1 MKGLCKSEK
10 ELLKM
15 FCDDIN
21 DIPILSKEDEYKMAK
36 QAHSGSKEAFHSLIK
51 SNLKFVLKKAYQ
63 YWTPRLSLMDL
74 ISEGCI
80 GLMVA
85 LKTYDPDKGYRF
97 LTYAESSIIHRIIY
111 FIKRHQKHELC
122 SLDEPVFD
130 IDERETQKDL
140 ILSDDISTDKKVFY
154 SDIREL
160 LNQLSNREKNVLIL
174 RYWHDL
180 TLDEAGEKIG
190 LTKESVR
197 RIENRSLRKLRRIFY
212 RERVS
217 FNLES
222 NYVMT

>member
-1 MKGLCKSEK
+1 
-10 ELLKM
+10 
-15 FCDDIN
+15 
-21 DIPILSKEDEYKMAK
+21 
-36 QAHSGSKEAFHSLIK
+36 
-51 SNLKFVLKKAYQ
+51 
-63 YWTPRLSLMDL
+63 MDL

-97 LTYAESSIIHRIIY
+97 ITYAGSSIIHRIIY
-111 FIKRHQKHELC
+111 FIKCHQKHELY

-130 IDERETQKDL
+130 INKRETRKDL
-140 ILSDDISTDKKVFY
+140 LLSDDISNDKKVFY

-160 LNQLSNREKNVLIL
+160 LNQLSDRERNVLIL
-174 RYWHDL
+174 RYWHNL

-197 RIENRSLRKLRRIFY
+197 RIENRSLRKLRWIFNKD
-212 RERVS
+212 S
-217 FNLES
+217 TTFNLES